1 MYSTEH
7 QFVILLNASR
17 SNKTEK
23 VFLFCAANLKLIY
36 FLYMLGEFSVSE
48 VGQQTTKCYCY
59 TLLFCVKEMSPL
71 FSKYHTEFQQLC
83 IPHVNTAFCKECEK
97 RAPHTLLN
105 FSLKHLFWIKLFLI
119 LQQIYVDWKSVLSV
133 FETISLLFRLFYH
146 AFWK

>member
-1 MYSTEH
+1 MCNFKA
-7 QFVILLNASR
+7 FVEFHIQQSINLWYCWMLQGQIKER
-17 SNKTEK
+17 KF
-23 VFLFCAANLKLIY
+23 FLFCAANLKLIY

-119 LQQIYVDWKSVLSV
+119 LQQIYVDWKSALSV
-133 FETISLLFRLFYH
+133 FLKR
-146 AFWK
+146 